1 MHNVHTYS
9 VMLNLVTNIR
19 KDSENPTIN
28 RKKLEIK
35 NLLKIRMYDNIH
47 SYFYLF
53 DVILK

>member
-1 MHNVHTYS
+1 MHNVYTYS

-19 KDSENPTIN
+19 KDSENPIIN